1 MNIHLIAIG
10 GAVMHNLALALQNN
24 GHRVS
29 GSDDEIYEPAK
40 SRIQKAGLLPEK
52 EGWDASRIQPDL
64 DVVILGMHARV
75 DNPELIKAQELGL
88 KIQSF
93 PEFFAEHC
101 RNKKRVVIAGSHG
114 KTTTTAM
121 IMHVLKDQGV
131 DFDYLVGAQ
140 LKGFDTMVRLSDAP
154 LAIIEGDEYLSSPID
169 RRSKFLWYKPDI
181 AVITGIAWDH
191 INVFPTEEEYLQTFL
206 EFVSGMLEDS
216 LLFVY
221 RNEAELPRLEH
232 AANGKWYTYDT
243 MEHQRNGEE
252 LSINVKKEMF
262 PLRVFGAHN
271 LQNLQAAKLVCAAL
285 GISDLD
291 FARSASTFE
300 GAGKRLEKVYET
312 EKLVIFRDFA
322 HAPSK
327 VKATTLAV
335 REQYPDRLFV
345 AAFELHTFSSLK
357 DDFIDAYKD
366 SLTPADKAWVY
377 CDPHVFEMKRMPVL
391 SSDRI
396 QQAFGEGVEV
406 LGKRDALQS
415 AIQKALRPPAV
426 LLLMSSGNFGGMQAN
441 VFGLTDATN
450 EKGQRS

>member
-10 GAVMHNLALALQNN
+10 GAVMHNLALALHSN

-40 SRIQKAGLLPEK
+40 GRLQKAGLLPTK

-114 KTTTTAM
+114 KTSTTAM
-121 IMHVLKDQGV
+121 VMHVLKHQGV

-154 LAIIEGDEYLSSPID
+154 LAVIEGDEYLSSPLD
-169 RRSKFLWYKPDI
+169 RRSKFLWYHPDI

-191 INVFPTEEEYLQTFL
+191 INVFPTEDEYLQTFL
-206 EFVSGMLEDS
+206 EFVSGMAEES

-221 RNEAELPRLEH
+221 RKEAQLPKLER
-232 AANGKWYTYDT
+232 AANCKWYTYDT
-243 MEHQRNGEE
+243 MEHERIGEQ
-252 LSINVKKEMF
+252 LSIRVKKETF
-262 PLRVFGAHN
+262 PLHIFGAHN

-285 GISDLD
+285 GVSDLN
-291 FARSASTFE
+291 FARSASSFE
-300 GAGKRLEKVYET
+300 GAGKRLEKIYET
-312 EKLVIFRDFA
+312 EELVIYRDFA

-335 REQYPDRLFV
+335 RDQYPDRLFL

-357 DDFIDAYKD
+357 EEFIDAYKD
-366 SLTPADKAWVY
+366 SLNPADKAWVY

-391 SSDRI
+391 SSKRI
-396 QQAFGEGVEV
+396 QQAFGEEVEV
-406 LGKRDALQS
+406 LGNKSELQS
-415 AIQKALRPPAV
+415 AIQEAMGPPAV
-426 LLLMSSGNFGGMQAN
+426 VLLMSSGNFGGMQPN
-441 VFGLTDATN
+441 VLALRDATI
-450 EKGQRS
+450 